1 MKLRVLGCAG
11 SESPGRKSPAFL
23 VDDVLLLDGGTI
35 GAVLTQE
42 GQNQITDVLLSHPHH
57 DHVRGLPSFADNLAV
72 AGRRDPVTIHGSATT
87 LGAVQK
93 HLFNG
98 VIWPDFSRLPCAE
111 EPIIRWQPVVPLV
124 DFQVRDYLVTAF
136 PVKHSVP
143 AFAYRL
149 QREEVS
155 LLYTG
160 DMGPTPELWPAIG
173 TLTALIV
180 EVSFPDELE
189 ALAQKTGHLTA
200 ALLAKELAL
209 LPHLPAQIL
218 VCHLKPIYE
227 EQIRREVAAL
237 KIPGLSFLSDDQEF
251 SLFRPPALL
260 PA

>member
-1 MKLRVLGCAG
+1 MKLRILGCAG

-35 GAVLTQE
+35 GTALPQE
-42 GQNQITDVLLSHPHH
+42 AQNRITDVLLSHPHH
-57 DHVRGLPSFADNLAV
+57 DHVRGLPSFVDNLV
-72 AGRRDPVTIHGSATT
+72 VVGRKESVTIRGSAAT
-87 LGAVQK
+87 LDAVQK

-98 VIWPDFSRLPCAE
+98 IIWPDFSRLPCPEA
-111 EPIIRWQPVVPLV
+111 PIIDWQPVVPLG

-149 QREEVS
+149 QHNKVS

-180 EVSFPDELE
+180 EVSFPDELS

-200 ALLAKELAL
+200 ALLAKGLAL
-209 LPHLPAQIL
+209 LPRLPARIL
-218 VCHLKPIYE
+218 ICHLKPIYE
-227 EQIRREVAAL
+227 EQIRREIAAL
-237 KIPGLSFLSDDQEF
+237 KIPGLSILSDGQE
-251 SLFRPPALL
+251 LL
-260 PA
+260 L